1 MKKSQSFPQNLH
13 RSDPPPQLRK
23 SKSSDDFSEND
34 FYFEEF
40 FEGDGPLG
48 IKFYQDKDKNIIVK
62 KIINNT
68 VASETFGLQT
78 NMILVSI
85 NNKSI
90 SNRSFE
96 KVMKKMTDIWNEKNL
111 IHLSFKK
118 KINYDLYHTLNS
130 IGYVTYYDN
139 FIELGFSQISDY
151 EFIEYEDLIKMG
163 IPLSQIQNFQK
174 LNKKINPEIYNFCKQ
189 LNCKEYFEQL
199 IDFGIEMKSDFE
211 LLEYND
217 LINMKMN
224 YQTINILSKKFPN
237 IIIPLDI

>member
-1 MKKSQSFPQNLH
+1 MKKSQSLPQKL
-13 RSDPPPQLRK
+13 DECVPPQLRK
-23 SKSSDDFSEND
+23 SKSNDDLCENE

-48 IKFYQDKDKNIIVK
+48 IDFYQDKDKNIIIK

-96 KVMKKMTDIWNEKNL
+96 KVMKKITDIWNDKNL
-111 IHLSFKK
+111 IHLLFKK

-130 IGYVTYYDN
+130 IGYTTYYDN

-151 EFIEYEDLIKMG
+151 EFIEYEDLINMG
-163 IPLSQIQNFQK
+163 IPVSQIQKFQK
-174 LNKKINPEIYNFCKQ
+174 FNKKINPEIYNFCKEI
-189 LNCKEYFEQL
+189 NCKQYFEQL
-199 IDFGIEMKSDFE
+199 IEFGIEMKSDFE

-217 LINMKMN
+217 LIKMKMDH
-224 YQTINILSKKFPN
+224 QTIENLSKIFTN
-237 IIIPLDI
+237 IIIP

>member
-1 MKKSQSFPQNLH
+1 MKKSQSLPQKLH
-13 RSDPPPQLRK
+13 ECVPQLRK
-23 SKSSDDFSEND
+23 SKSNNDLCEND

-48 IKFYQDKDKNIIVK
+48 IDFNQDKDKNIIIK
-62 KIINNT
+62 RIINNT

-78 NMILVSI
+78 NMILLSI

-96 KVMKKMTDIWNEKNL
+96 KVMKKIKDIWNDKNL

-130 IGYVTYYDN
+130 IDCLTYYDN

-151 EFIEYEDLIKMG
+151 EFIEYEDLINMG
-163 IPLSQIQNFQK
+163 IPEPKIQKFQK
-174 LNKKINPEIYNFCKQ
+174 FNKKINPEIYKICKQ
-189 LNCKEYFEQL
+189 LNCKQYFEQL

-217 LINMKMN
+217 LINMKMDN
-224 YQTINILSKKFPN
+224 QTIEKFTRNFTNIVIS
-237 IIIPLDI
+237 